1 MNTIS
6 AIIEPHEDGTLHLPL
21 PEAWRHRAIRVKA
34 ELEPVDATT
43 IQAVPG
49 EANPLKGFGS
59 LRGKITISPDFDEP
73 LEDFKDYIG

>member
-1 MNTIS
+1 MNTIC

-34 ELEPVDATT
+34 ELEPVEATT
-43 IQAVPG
+43 NQTG
-49 EANPLKGFGS
+49 LEQANPLKGFGS
-59 LRGKITISPDFDEP
+59 LRGKLTISPDFDEP